1 MQLHTFLKKV
11 SKIRL
16 LGRIR
21 HSQTGCETPKIQAY
35 LIDNK
40 VNSIQLF
47 YQIGNITPFYNETF

>member
-21 HSQTGCETPKIQAY
+21 HSQIGYETPKIQAY

-47 YQIGNITPFYNETF
+47 YQIGNITPL